1 LIYNATLVRLDPP
14 APGLPGPE
22 VAVRCALA
30 PLSSAQQRLSE
41 EAGWGAT
48 SVAYLPARKVPSP
61 RPIVGGHAL
70 LQPDDDTDALRFP
83 IVQVIQRLG
92 HTLSHMQV
100 YLGPAES

>member
-1 LIYNATLVRLDPP
+1 MIYNATLVRLDPP
-14 APGLPGPE
+14 APGLPGPD
-22 VAVRCALA
+22 VSVRCALA
-30 PLSSAQQRLSE
+30 QLSAAQQALSE

-48 SVAYLPARKVPSP
+48 SVAYLFARDVPTP
-61 RPIVGGHAL
+61 RPIVAGHAL
-70 LQPDDDTDALRFP
+70 IRGDDQPDPQRFP

>member
-1 LIYNATLVRLDPP
+1 MVYNATLVRLDPP
-14 APGLPGPE
+14 PPGLPGPD

-30 PLSSAQQRLSE
+30 QLSAAQQALSE
-41 EAGWGAT
+41 EVGWGAT
-48 SVAYLPARKVPSP
+48 SVAYIPAREVPSP
-61 RPIVGGHAL
+61 RPIVAGHAL
-70 LQPDDDTDALRFP
+70 IRADDQTDPQRFP